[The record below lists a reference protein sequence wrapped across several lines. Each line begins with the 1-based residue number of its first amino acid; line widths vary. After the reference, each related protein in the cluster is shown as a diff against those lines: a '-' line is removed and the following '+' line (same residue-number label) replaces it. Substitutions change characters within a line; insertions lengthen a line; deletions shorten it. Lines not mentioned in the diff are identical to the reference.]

1 MDTPRILVVAACVG
15 ALSVLGACQGGGTP
29 APPARQAKKA
39 PAAPPASAP
48 KGPVASAASASATPA
63 PPLAPS
69 YDPRGRRDPFR
80 PLVVARVST
89 RPKTG
94 LASLDPTDLKLTGIV
109 WDQRGY
115 YALVEASNGL
125 GYVIR
130 LNDVI
135 GDEARVT
142 KITPEGMTL
151 QLETRAE
158 FPGEKAQKRL
168 VEIRLRKEEEH

>member
-1 MDTPRILVVAACVG
+1 MDTPRILVVTACLG
-15 ALSVLGACQGGGTP
+15 ALSLLGACQGGGTP
-29 APPARQAKKA
+29 APPAPQAKKA
-39 PAAPPASAP
+39 PAAPAP
-48 KGPVASAASASATPA
+48 KGPVASAAPASATPA
-63 PPLAPS
+63 PPPAPG

-135 GDEARVT
+135 GDEARVM

-151 QLETRAE
+151 EMESRGDLPR
-158 FPGEKAQKRL
+158 EKGPKRL

>member
-1 MDTPRILVVAACVG
+1 MNTRRLFAVLACGSALAA
-15 ALSVLGACQGGGTP
+15 LGACQGGGTP
-29 APPARQAKKA
+29 APPAPVAKKAPPAPVAKA
-39 PAAPPASAP
+39 PAAP
-48 KGPVASAASASATPA
+48 VAAATPPA
-63 PPLAPS
+63 PGAPT
-69 YDPRGRRDPFR
+69 YDPRGRRDPFA
-80 PLVVARVST
+80 PLVVARVAAA

-94 LASLDPTDLKLTGIV
+94 LASLDPADLKLTGVV

-115 YALVEASNGL
+115 YALVEAPNGL

-135 GDEARVT
+135 GEEARVM

-151 QLETRAE
+151 EVEARAE
-158 FPGEKAQKRL
+158 LPREKSSRRL